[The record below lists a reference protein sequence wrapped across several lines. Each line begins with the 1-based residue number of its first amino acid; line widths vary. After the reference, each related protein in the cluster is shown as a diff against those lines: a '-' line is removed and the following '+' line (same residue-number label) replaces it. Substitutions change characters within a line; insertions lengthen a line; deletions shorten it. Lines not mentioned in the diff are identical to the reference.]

1 MADKKYYDSKGN
13 MVRRVKPGGAAEKEK
28 CKVSPAKREAPQ
40 GRPVQEDGWSEE
52 NPNLL
57 IGRNPVMEALKSGRQ
72 IDKLMILRDGEGSIR
87 KLAAM
92 ARDKKIQVQYVERT
106 VLDRIAGKRPH
117 QGVAAYVAAHGY
129 CELDDILQAA
139 WDRGEDPFV
148 ILLDGLED
156 PHNLGAIMR
165 TANAA
170 GAHGIVIPNRRSV
183 SLTETVA
190 KASAGAIEYVP
201 VARVSNLAQAIDK
214 LKENGL
220 WIAACDMDGKSYY
233 DAELT
238 GAVALVVGGEGH
250 GVGRLVRD
258 KCDFVLSIPMKG
270 QINSLNASN
279 AAAIL
284 MYEVFRQREG
294 GK

>member
-250 GVGRLVRD
+250 GVGRLVRE